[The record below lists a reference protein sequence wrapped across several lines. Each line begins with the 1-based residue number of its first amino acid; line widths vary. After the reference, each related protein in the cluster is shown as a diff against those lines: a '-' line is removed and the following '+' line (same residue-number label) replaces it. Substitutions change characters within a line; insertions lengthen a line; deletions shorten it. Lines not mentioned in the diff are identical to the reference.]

1 MQLKLQRSQRE
12 GGVMSKSVIFCL
24 DARVEFTVEEAAN
37 LKRYKMLE
45 QVIYASED
53 AKRTAEGS
61 AAAMARSRSTKFS
74 ADSVDDMLFSATAGI
89 GGGLKAAALGALS
102 AMKLRITVN
111 SLQRGQ
117 HIECKS
123 LDELLGAEAAVI
135 EACKN
140 LRVYLDTAATFD
152 GREVLI
158 AFNTEE
164 PEVLAS
170 APAPMLVA
178 PTRAVAAQST
188 PVPKLAGPA
197 VERDMPEELDALEE
211 PVMYQTNLDG
221 SRTPLV
227 DNGWG
232 GLERLIPWLASEWE
246 RDPRKVLLW
255 GGVAVVALWIIIS
268 IIF

>member
-12 GGVMSKSVIFCL
+12 GGVMSKNVIFCL
-24 DARVEFTVEEAAN
+24 DARVEFTAEEAAN
-37 LKRYKMLE
+37 LKRYKMLD

-61 AAAMARSRSTKFS
+61 AAAMARARGTRFS

-111 SLQRGQ
+111 SLQKGQ

-123 LDELLGAEAAVI
+123 LDELLGAETAVI

-152 GREVLI
+152 GREVLVD
-158 AFNTEE
+158 FSSEE
-164 PEVLAS
+164 PTVVAS
-170 APAPMLVA
+170 SPAPMLVA
-178 PTRAVAAQST
+178 PTKAVAAQST
-188 PVPKLAGPA
+188 PVPKLAGPV
-197 VERDMPEELDALEE
+197 VEPDTANQ
-211 PVMYQTNLDG
+211 PVMYQTSLDG
-221 SRTPLV
+221 TRTPLV
-227 DNGWG
+227 DSGWG
-232 GLERLIPWLASEWE
+232 GFERLIPWLKSEWE

-255 GGVAVVALWIIIS
+255 GGAAFVVLWIIIS
-268 IIF
+268 IVF